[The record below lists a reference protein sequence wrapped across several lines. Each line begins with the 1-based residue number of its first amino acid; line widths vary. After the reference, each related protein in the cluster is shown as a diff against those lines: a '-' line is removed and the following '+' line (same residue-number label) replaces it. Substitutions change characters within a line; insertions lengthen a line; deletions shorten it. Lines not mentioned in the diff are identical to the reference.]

1 MSKRSD
7 ELLVK
12 DMIMAAEKI
21 NSYTTNM
28 SFETFYNDAK
38 TIDAVIRNFE
48 VIGEAANRL
57 SESFKERNDSIDW
70 FKIRGF
76 RNKLVHDYIEID
88 YEIVWEIKSKFLP
101 ALLQDLKEIL
111 HETNAQ

>member
-7 ELLVK
+7 EALVK
-12 DMIMAAEKI
+12 DMIIAAEKI
-21 NSYTTNM
+21 NNYTIGM
-28 SFETFYNDAK
+28 SFETFRNDDR

-57 SESFKERNDSIDW
+57 SELFKEKNNSIDW

-88 YEIVWEIKSKFLP
+88 YEIVWEIKIKFLP
-101 ALLQDLKEIL
+101 PLLHDLKEVL
-111 HETNAQ
+111 DKTNAQ

>member
-7 ELLVK
+7 EALVK
-12 DMIMAAEKI
+12 DMIIAAEKI
-21 NSYTTNM
+21 NSYTKDMN
-28 SFETFYNDAK
+28 FEAFHNDAK

-57 SESFKERNDSIDW
+57 SEPFKERNNSIDW

-88 YEIVWEIKSKFLP
+88 YEIVWEIKSRFLP
-101 ALLQDLKEIL
+101 TLLKDLKEIL
-111 HETNAQ
+111 HKT